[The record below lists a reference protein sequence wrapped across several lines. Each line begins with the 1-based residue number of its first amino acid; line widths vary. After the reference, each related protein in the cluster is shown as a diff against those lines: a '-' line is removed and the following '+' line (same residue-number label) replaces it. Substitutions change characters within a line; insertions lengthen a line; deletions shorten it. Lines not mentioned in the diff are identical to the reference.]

1 MFCTKFFVIYAAG
14 FKHDEIRRVLRD
26 NTNIY
31 SEFMCMISAVGSELM
46 IRILKNAGHQT
57 GLRKQNSPEISFQH
71 FNRHQNK
78 GIL

>member
-46 IRILKNAGHQT
+46 IRILKNAGH
-57 GLRKQNSPEISFQH
+57 
-71 FNRHQNK
+71 
-78 GIL
+78 